1 VSEPPQPPPFRP
13 TTQPLPSAPP
23 EPTPEPQPSG
33 HKRSGRGWTP
43 LLASLLAAGI
53 CAATVALAAHNNWG
67 PFSTGAPFAPTF
79 TPGISNGQPSVNPTP
94 TTPPNSDQPSPPPLD
109 AAAFQTPAFLLVKA
123 APATQ
128 AVSDVLAPTLDCLP
142 IGAVTSEQIETG
154 GGELPLTYQCAG
166 GGLGFGGGV
175 FLFGEPQVQSDE
187 SATVIAGTLM
197 SSQESLPSGVV
208 AAPGTGGST
217 WWVMSAGVIA
227 ASALQANDP
236 RCTSVSAPDACIA
249 NLFTVAP
256 GYNVEATPQ
265 FDQHYAQDLAF
276 MFVKG
281 DVLVPQ
287 NSWGASDDLHVLI
300 GERTS
305 ASGTM
310 TQHAYFFRDIGEVGL
325 DTSDGSKSITVV
337 SHTIDEVTLAY
348 ALYDVGHSA
357 SFGSSDV
364 QFEWS
369 SGKFLTLDPLPP
381 SSSSVNGSRL

>member
-1 VSEPPQPPPFRP
+1 
-13 TTQPLPSAPP
+13 L
-23 EPTPEPQPSG
+23 
-33 HKRSGRGWTP
+33 
-43 LLASLLAAGI
+43 
-53 CAATVALAAHNNWG
+53 CAVTVALAAHNDWG
-67 PFSTGAPFAPTF
+67 PFSTDAPLAPTF
-79 TPGISNGQPSVNPTP
+79 TPGISNDQPTANPSSTTEPNPAQPTP
-94 TTPPNSDQPSPPPLD
+94 PPFD

-123 APATQ
+123 APATK
-128 AVSDVLAPTLDCLP
+128 AVSEVLAPTLDCLP
-142 IGAVTSEQIETG
+142 IGAATSEQIETSG
-154 GGELPLTYQCAG
+154 GDLPLTYQCAG
-166 GGLGFGGGV
+166 GGLGFGRGV

-197 SSQESLPSGVV
+197 SSQGSLPSGVV
-208 AAPGTGGST
+208 ADPGTGGAT
-217 WWVMSAGVIA
+217 WWVMPVGVIA
-227 ASALQANDP
+227 ASVLQANDP

-249 NLFTVAP
+249 DLFTAAP
-256 GYNVEATPQ
+256 GYNIEATPQ
-265 FDQHYAQDLAF
+265 FDHYYAQDLAF

-305 ASGTM
+305 ASGVI

-325 DTSDGSKSITVV
+325 DTSDGSESITVV

-357 SFGSSDV
+357 SVGTSDV